1 LDKRKILR
9 FFKSN
14 NVKFAVV
21 ERINPSTTYSSSYLN
36 EDLGEEKEILKLFE
50 REGAT
55 EGGWHRVINF
65 KFIFLIIN

>member
-1 LDKRKILR
+1 MLILTFGWGNLDKRKIKR

-14 NVKFAVV
+14 NVKFAVI
-21 ERINPSTTYSSSYLN
+21 ERINPSTHSSSYLT

-55 EGGWHRVINF
+55 EGGWHRVI
-65 KFIFLIIN
+65 